1 MTFNVKYFKTC
12 MWSRQKT
19 QEGCTILNLAK
30 LQKSSEQFLGVVFD
44 ENLNFDACTHTLS
57 SSAGRALA
65 KLLLKFIC
73 LKKNFHIKHL
83 QNCLIVVCGS
93 YYINV
98 LVFGAIKII

>member
-1 MTFNVKYFKTC
+1 

-57 SSAGRALA
+57 SSAG
-65 KLLLKFIC
+65 
-73 LKKNFHIKHL
+73 
-83 QNCLIVVCGS
+83 
-93 YYINV
+93 
-98 LVFGAIKII
+98 